1 MAEKNNVQV
10 IINGNV
16 FTLSGSESEEYLQ
29 KVALY
34 INNKINDLKLM
45 DSYRKLSTE
54 YQDILLALNLA
65 DDYFKKMDQIHELKI
80 ELENKDKQV
89 YEMKHGMIDSQI
101 RLETAQKLNEEYKEK
116 INELQM
122 KILQLSTERD
132 TL

>member
-45 DSYRKLSTE
+45 DSYRRLSTE

-65 DDYFKKMDQIHELKI
+65 DDYFKKMDQINELKI

-89 YEMKHGMIDSQI
+89 YEMKHETIDSQI